1 MGIPVKRNWK
11 DLEAEFNYTM
21 TCREEVDNRE
31 HLPFLR
37 EVAKG
42 NVLEIGVDIGN
53 STTALLL
60 GVQEK
65 GGTLTSIDIRKEC
78 SVVYEGHPQW
88 KFIAANSNEMTRG
101 FALDVCYIDGDHSYE
116 ATLNDLLSAVT
127 CMNKGGIILV
137 HDVEAVTPPNVF
149 PGVRKAFD
157 EVGSNGNG
165 VTKYILHG
173 SNGLGVIKFG

>member
-1 MGIPVKRNWK
+1 MGVPFKRDWK
-11 DLEAEFNYTM
+11 DLEGEFNYTM
-21 TCREEVDNRE
+21 NCREEVDNRV

-65 GGTLTSIDIRKEC
+65 GGKVTSIDIRQEC
-78 SVVYEGHPQW
+78 GVVYAEHPQW
-88 KFIAANSNEMTRG
+88 EFIHADSTKG
-101 FALDVCYIDGDHSYE
+101 FMGQRIYDVLYIDGDHSYE
-116 ATLNDLLSAVT
+116 AIKQDLYCYAPCVKS
-127 CMNKGGIILV
+127 GGLILI

-157 EVGSNGNG
+157 EIGSKS
-165 VTKYILHG
+165 KYIRHG
-173 SNGLGVIKFG
+173 SNGLGVVQIV